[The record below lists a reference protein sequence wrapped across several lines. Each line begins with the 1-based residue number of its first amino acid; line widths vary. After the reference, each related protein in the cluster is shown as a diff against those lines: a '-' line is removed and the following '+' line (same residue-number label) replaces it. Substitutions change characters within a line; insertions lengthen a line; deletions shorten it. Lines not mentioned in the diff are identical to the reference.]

1 MLLAGTSG
9 FVYPAAGFPHMVK
22 RSGGSVVEV
31 SLYETDLSYLCD
43 VILRGKSGEL
53 LPLLVDQIKAKRS

>member
-1 MLLAGTSG
+1 
-9 FVYPAAGFPHMVK
+9 VK